1 MLQLR
6 ELGRSLAGWLV
17 ETGTKMWPTVSELEV
32 LDLPWVLPERK
43 ELKGV
48 GRLEC

>member
-17 ETGTKMWPTVSELEV
+17 EIGTKMWPTVSELEV
-32 LDLPWVLPERK
+32 LDLPCVLPERK

>member
-17 ETGTKMWPTVSELEV
+17 DIGTKMWPTVSELEV